1 MNIISKLGVKL
12 ETIKGWELV
21 GTKVEQ
27 EVAITLNQIP
37 TKMYL
42 TEKGFYL
49 YLNNIWY
56 NGDRKTKNRPD
67 LDVDEI
73 LAKNKEFTT
82 ARPITVTEPK
92 LMEAGTR
99 NKPTKSL
106 SLSEIGAFEEITPDM
121 EDDEDQIRQIE
132 AENAENIVKE
142 PTLTRI
148 FKKEAR
154 EAYANGKTVYL
165 CKVNKKKSLDPNETL
180 TKVEGEFDEAF
191 NLFLRNVNA
200 NKDNTV
206 YFVEE

>member
-1 MNIISKLGVKL
+1 MNIISKLGIKL

-56 NGDRKTKNRPD
+56 NGDRKNKNRPD
-67 LDVDEI
+67 LDVDDI
-73 LAKNKEFTT
+73 LTKSKEFTT
-82 ARPITVTEPK
+82 ARPVTVTEPK

-106 SLSEIGAFEEITPDM
+106 NLSEIGAFEEITPDI

-132 AENAENIVKE
+132 VENAENIVKE

-154 EAYANGKTVYL
+154 EAYVNGKTVYM

-191 NLFLRNVNA
+191 NLYLRSVNA

>member
-82 ARPITVTEPK
+82 ARPVTVTEPK
-92 LMEAGTR
+92 LIEAGTR

-121 EDDEDQIRQIE
+121 GDDEDQIRQIE

-154 EAYANGKTVYL
+154 EAYSNGKTVYL

-191 NLFLRNVNA
+191 NLYLRSVNA

>member
-1 MNIISKLGVKL
+1 MNIISKLGIKL

-27 EVAITLNQIP
+27 EVAITLNQIQ

-56 NGDRKTKNRPD
+56 NGDRKTKGRPD
-67 LDVDEI
+67 LDVDAI
-73 LAKNKEFTT
+73 LSKNKEFTT
-82 ARPITVTEPK
+82 ARPVTVTEPN
-92 LMEAGTR
+92 LVAAGTR
-99 NKPTKSL
+99 LKPTKAVS
-106 SLSEIGAFEEITPDM
+106 AFEEITPDM
-121 EDDEDQIRQIE
+121 KDDEDQIKQLE
-132 AENAENIVKE
+132 SEEVVKE

-191 NLFLRNVNA
+191 NLFLRNANA
-200 NKDNTV
+200 TKDNMI

>member
-12 ETIKGWELV
+12 ETIKGWGLV

-67 LDVDEI
+67 LDVDDI
-73 LAKNKEFTT
+73 LSKNKEFTT
-82 ARPITVTEPK
+82 ARPVTVTEPK
-92 LMEAGTR
+92 LIEAGTR
-99 NKPTKSL
+99 NKSTKSL
-106 SLSEIGAFEEITPDM
+106 NLSEISAFEEITPDM

-154 EAYANGKTVYL
+154 EAYSNGNTVYL

-200 NKDNTV
+200 TKDNTV

>member
-67 LDVDEI
+67 LDVDDI
-73 LAKNKEFTT
+73 LTKSKEFTT
-82 ARPITVTEPK
+82 ARSVTVTEPK

-106 SLSEIGAFEEITPDM
+106 NLSEISAFEEITPDM
-121 EDDEDQIRQIE
+121 QDDEDQIRQIE
-132 AENAENIVKE
+132 AENVVKE

-154 EAYANGKTVYL
+154 EAYANGKIVYL

>member
-56 NGDRKTKNRPD
+56 NGDRKTKGRPD

-82 ARPITVTEPK
+82 SRPVTVTEPK
-92 LMEAGTR
+92 LIESGTR

-106 SLSEIGAFEEITPDM
+106 NLSEISAFEEITPDM

-132 AENAENIVKE
+132 AESIVKE

>member
-21 GTKVEQ
+21 GTKVDQ

-67 LDVDEI
+67 LDVDGI

-82 ARPITVTEPK
+82 ARPVTVTEPK
-92 LMEAGTR
+92 LIEAGTR
-99 NKPTKSL
+99 NKATESL
-106 SLSEIGAFEEITPDM
+106 NLSGIGAFEEITPDM
-121 EDDEDQIRQIE
+121 QDDEDQIRQIE
-132 AENAENIVKE
+132 AEKAENVVKE

-200 NKDNTV
+200 TKDNTV

>member
-27 EVAITLNQIP
+27 EVAITLNQIQ

-56 NGDRKTKNRPD
+56 NGDRKTKGRPD
-67 LDVDEI
+67 FDVDSI
-73 LAKNKEFTT
+73 LAKNKDFTT
-82 ARPITVTEPK
+82 ARPVTVTEPN
-92 LMEAGTR
+92 LVAAGTR
-99 NKPTKSL
+99 LKPIKAVS
-106 SLSEIGAFEEITPDM
+106 AFEEITPDM
-121 EDDEDQIRQIE
+121 KDDEDQIKQLE
-132 AENAENIVKE
+132 SEKVVKE

-154 EAYANGKTVYL
+154 EAYSNGKIVYL

-191 NLFLRNVNA
+191 NLFLRNANA
-200 NKDNTV
+200 TKDNTI